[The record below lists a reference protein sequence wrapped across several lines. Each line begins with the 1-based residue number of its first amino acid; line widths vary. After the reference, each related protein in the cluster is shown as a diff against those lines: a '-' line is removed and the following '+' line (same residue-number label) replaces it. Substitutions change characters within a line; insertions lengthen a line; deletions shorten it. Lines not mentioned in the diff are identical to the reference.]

1 MKRIFLTLLLSAFT
15 FAVFAQ
21 IQNEDLAIT
30 QAYFQKDKKDLV
42 KSSLKLSEAQSQAFW
57 PLYDQYDA
65 KRLALSNQR
74 AQIIND
80 YLKAFKTLTGDE
92 AVALTNRVFASDK
105 SYLDLKKSY
114 FKKFVAAIGGKNA
127 AKFYQLENYVQE
139 VVRLKIQ
146 DNIPFIGE
154 IQKNAKQ

>member
-1 MKRIFLTLLLSAFT
+1 MKRILLTLLFAAFT
-15 FAVFAQ
+15 IGAFAQ

-42 KSSLKLSEAQSQAFW
+42 KSSLKLSAAQSQAFW

-80 YLKAFKTLTGDE
+80 YLKAFRTLTGDE
-92 AVALTNRVFASDK
+92 AVALTNRVFANDK

-114 FKKFVAAIGGKNA
+114 FKKFVTAVGGKNA
-127 AKFYQLENYVQE
+127 SKFYQLENYVQE
-139 VVRLKIQ
+139 IVRLKVQ

-154 IQKNAKQ
+154 IQKTAKQ

>member
-1 MKRIFLTLLLSAFT
+1 MKRILLTLLCSAFT
-15 FAVFAQ
+15 LGVFAQ

-42 KSSLKLSEAQSQAFW
+42 KSSLKLSDAQSHAFW

-65 KRLALSNQR
+65 KRLSLSNQR
-74 AQIIND
+74 AQIVND

-92 AVALTNRVFASDK
+92 AVALTNRVFANDK

-114 FKKFVAAIGGKNA
+114 FKKFATAIGGKNA

-139 VVRLKIQ
+139 VVRLKVQ